1 MAADHAPKPNAFVH
15 PNNPLSVFPQIKKP
29 DIIDLRI
36 NRIKDG
42 GLVAHGTFRKHFSKN
57 TEKSPYATVVKSND
71 EDDDEELEHIES
83 DEEPMQIAV
92 SQKVTTVDDLTS
104 MAANLKIGKRK
115 HVIEEDEDKPK
126 MNKKSKGIK
135 KSCKRLKKQLGF

>member
-15 PNNPLSVFPQIKKP
+15 PNNPMAVFPQIKKP

-42 GLVAHGTFRKHFSKN
+42 GLVAHGTFRKHLSKH
-57 TEKSPYATVVKSND
+57 TEKSPYATVVKAT
-71 EDDDEELEHIES
+71 DDDSESMES
-83 DEEPMQIAV
+83 DGEPIIAV
-92 SQKVTTVDDLTS
+92 SQKADIADLTA

-115 HVIEEDEDKPK
+115 LSDAEMPAL
-126 MNKKSKGIK
+126 NTKSKGIK
-135 KSCKRLKKQLGF
+135 KSCKRLKR